1 MDLGDVVRYMR
12 EMGVPDLSRDE
23 RGALPRVLRAA
34 VMEDELNRRRV
45 SRLTIVMALSAV
57 ANVGATVW
65 GALHR

>member
-1 MDLGDVVRYMR
+1 VDLADVMRYMR

-23 RGALPRVLRAA
+23 RAALPRVLRAA
-34 VMEDELNRRRV
+34 VMADELNRRRV
-45 SRLTIVMALSAV
+45 SRLTVVMTLSAV